1 MLWTLTKTESNLHIS
16 QNKSYISLQ
25 WHKYTFLFQKGRIA
39 GVELSSVSVC
49 LVGMKSWIQ
58 FLVQKQNLKGKNRRI
73 GRINPKWDQT
83 TAGYNP
89 KHCSSMS
96 VIWGK
101 WWQLWVWR
109 GSGSSVSIA
118 LPASAYTAIFL
129 SWLCL
134 LSSFSQETFHFSG
147 ISNFL
152 GLHCSDAGL
161 WVTSYFCPNPYSTIR
176 KPQCKQWKLRGC
188 NVSA

>member
-73 GRINPKWDQT
+73 GRINPKWDQNP
-83 TAGYNP
+83 AGLTQGP
-89 KHCSSMS
+89 
-96 VIWGK
+96 V
-101 WWQLWVWR
+101 
-109 GSGSSVSIA
+109 A
-118 LPASAYTAIFL
+118 
-129 SWLCL
+129 LCL
-134 LSSFSQETFHFSG
+134 SSEASGGSCEFEGVQAALFLLPCQHQHTHPFSWAGCACYLHFLRRHFTFLAS
-147 ISNFL
+147 L
-152 GLHCSDAGL
+152 
-161 WVTSYFCPNPYSTIR
+161 TSWGFIAVMLDY
-176 KPQCKQWKLRGC
+176 G
-188 NVSA
+188 